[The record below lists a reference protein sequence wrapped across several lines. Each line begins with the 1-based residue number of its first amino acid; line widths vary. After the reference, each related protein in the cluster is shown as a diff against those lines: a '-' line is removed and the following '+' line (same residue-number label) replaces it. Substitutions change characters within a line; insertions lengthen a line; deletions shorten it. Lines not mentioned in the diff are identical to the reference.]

1 MSGFEFGRGG
11 SGRVLRVLG
20 TGLLFGFIVSLAQPA
35 TAGVA
40 QFYGFPGEYA
50 AHAPYSSSYRPAYG
64 YSGVPPYSP
73 SYSRP
78 MVPATG
84 WAPSYYG
91 AAPGAGGFSSW
102 RSGGGAYDA
111 GVFSSRSR
119 RVGGGAYDGGV
130 FFWR

>member
-1 MSGFEFGRGG
+1 MSGFEFGRGW
-11 SGRVLRVLG
+11 SRQVMRVLG
-20 TGLLFGFIVSLAQPA
+20 TGLLFGFIGSMAQPA
-35 TAGVA
+35 EAGVA

-50 AHAPYSSSYRPAYG
+50 AHAPYFSGYRPAY
-64 YSGVPPYSP
+64 SGVTGYYSP

-91 AAPGAGGFSSW
+91 AGRFSSW

-119 RVGGGAYDGGV
+119 RLGGGAYDGGL
-130 FFWR
+130 FYGR